1 MAYEIPT
8 ARYASECRVC
18 GHIIPLGAQ
27 LGFTTFT
34 DVQGNEKFRPAH
46 LACAP
51 NRTPVGTSIANDA
64 AEAIFYGMTARAAQ
78 LKYPGFTAETPAGPI
93 RLSVNTDRSKRPG
106 AISVTDGGPFGRNQ
120 FYGTIDEDGFT
131 ATRAC
136 TDAVAAAL
144 TDLAEDLVDAAARA
158 ARSDYADRLA
168 ITARQEAAQ
177 EERERPF

>member
-1 MAYEIPT
+1 MAYQIPT

-18 GHIIPLGAQ
+18 GRIIALGAQ

-34 DVQGNEKFRPAH
+34 AADGSEKFRPAH

-51 NRTPVGTSIANDA
+51 NRTPVGTSIHNDA
-64 AEAIFYGMTARAAQ
+64 AAAIYSGMTARAAQ
-78 LKYPGFTAETPAGPI
+78 LRYPGFTAETPAGPI

-106 AISVTDGGPFGRNQ
+106 AISVTDGGPYGRNQ
-120 FYGTIDEDGFT
+120 FFGTIDADGFQ

-144 TDLAEDLVDAAARA
+144 TDLAEDLHDAAARA
-158 ARSDYADRLA
+158 ARSDFADRLA
-168 ITARQEAAQ
+168 ITARQEEEQ